1 MNTAQKPNS
10 EFSGLLSSPSVQA
23 VLGILI
29 LMAVCSI
36 AFYLLSKW
44 RDSNTQDVPMD
55 ELMRKNFEEMRSE
68 GDINE
73 AEFRNISSLLQEP
86 PRRPSSAI
94 NKSGDEAG
102 E

>member
-1 MNTAQKPNS
+1 
-10 EFSGLLSSPSVQA
+10 
-23 VLGILI
+23 
-29 LMAVCSI
+29 
-36 AFYLLSKW
+36 
-44 RDSNTQDVPMD
+44 MD